1 MVASFTD
8 AKEISYPAKEWQGE
22 KRCYLII
29 PNEKFRTEHL
39 PEEVPGFVET
49 NALGLAPEV
58 MAVVIGA
65 WKALVVT
72 EIDVT
77 GEVFGV
83 KVIVL
88 IFCVLVF

>member
-1 MVASFTD
+1 M
-8 AKEISYPAKEWQGE
+8 
-22 KRCYLII
+22 LII
-29 PNEKFRTEHL
+29 PGKHLCAEHI
-39 PEEVPGFVET
+39 PEDVPGFVEADT
-49 NALGLAPEV
+49 LRLAPEG